1 MLANGGVEEKRPS
14 WGEWKAGGEGGAAGP
29 KCCLSVQA
37 EAPSKPVVRPYRPPT
52 AQEVCYQRI
61 QLAQQQAAQLA
72 GAVQKTSLCLPGE
85 KRRIAHVPN
94 AALTAAA
101 KQSKRDLG
109 SLSCP
114 LSGQR
119 HHCVFAFLWSTCET
133 VRGCV
138 GLAMT

>member
-1 MLANGGVEEKRPS
+1 M
-14 WGEWKAGGEGGAAGP
+14 EGRGCGWSRGAAGP
-29 KCCLSVQA
+29 KCSLSVQA

-72 GAVQKTSLCLPGE
+72 GALQKTSLCLPGE

-101 KQSKRDLG
+101 KQSKPAAG
-109 SLSCP
+109 FGVAVLSSPCSKALP
-114 LSGQR
+114 
-119 HHCVFAFLWSTCET
+119 CV
-133 VRGCV
+133 CV
-138 GLAMT
+138 SPEHV

>member
-1 MLANGGVEEKRPS
+1 M
-14 WGEWKAGGEGGAAGP
+14 EGRGCGWSRDAAGP

-61 QLAQQQAAQLA
+61 QLAQQQAAQLV
-72 GAVQKTSLCLPGE
+72 GAVQKTSLSLPGE

-101 KQSKRDLG
+101 KQSKPAVG
-109 SLSCP
+109 FGIAVLSSP
-114 LSGQR
+114 GQR
-119 HHCVFAFLWSTCET
+119 HYRVFTFLLSTWET
-133 VRGCV
+133 VRGCL